1 MRHFDYEQTAR
12 EAGIPENDLAAIRQ
26 AMRVEFPD
34 DDMMWELHV
43 LRACLA
49 VRDGK
54 VALEEVLG
62 RRAA

>member
-1 MRHFDYEQTAR
+1 MRYFDYEQTAR
-12 EAGIPENDLAAIRQ
+12 EAGIPEQDLAAIVQ
-26 AMRVEFPD
+26 AMRREFPD

-43 LRACLA
+43 LRACIA

-54 VALEEVLG
+54 VELEEVLS